1 MILGFDPGK
10 DKCGVAIVD
19 QQKPIYHQV
28 VSSEKVI
35 PTLQQL
41 IQEYAIELIVMG
53 NLTTS
58 KLWQQKL
65 LTGLIEDI
73 PIVLVDENNSTLE
86 ARTRYWQMYP
96 PKGLQK
102 LIPEGMRLPPRAI
115 DDIVAI
121 LLIER
126 YHNRG
131 KKLNNGGQ

>member
-19 QQKPIYHQV
+19 RQNPIYHQV
-28 VSSEKVI
+28 VSSETVI
-35 PTLQQL
+35 LTLQQL
-41 IQEYAIELIVMG
+41 MRKYAIELIVMG

-65 LTGLIEDI
+65 LTGLIEDT

-126 YHNRG
+126 YYNRG
-131 KKLNNGGQ
+131 KN

>member
-19 QQKPIYHQV
+19 GQNPIYHRV
-28 VSSEKVI
+28 VSSEKAI

-41 IQEYAIELIVMG
+41 MREYAIEVIVMG

-65 LTGLIEDI
+65 LTSLGADI
-73 PIVLVDENNSTLE
+73 PIVLVDEHNSTLE

-115 DDIVAI
+115 DDLVAI
-121 LLIER
+121 LLVER
-126 YHNRG
+126 YQNLKTDDAKR
-131 KKLNNGGQ
+131 